1 MTACRKDAMTP
12 ETPALEALAP
22 LAERLA
28 PVQDTLAEL
37 EREYRRA
44 ANVDHDPGA
53 WSLWADLHRAL
64 MSVRSA
70 QGRDACSRPGGPP

>member
-1 MTACRKDAMTP
+1 MTDTA
-12 ETPALEALAP
+12 AP

-44 ANVDHDPGA
+44 AHADHEPEDWRT
-53 WSLWADLHRAL
+53 WSDLHRAL
-64 MSVRSA
+64 MSVRAA
-70 QGRDACSRPGGPP
+70 QGRDACGLSR